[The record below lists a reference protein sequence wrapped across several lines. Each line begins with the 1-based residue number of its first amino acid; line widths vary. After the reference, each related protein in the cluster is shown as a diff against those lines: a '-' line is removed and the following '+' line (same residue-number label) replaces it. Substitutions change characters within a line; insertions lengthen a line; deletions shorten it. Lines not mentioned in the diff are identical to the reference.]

1 MRTFSFKSYWNT
13 FKWMMFSNYR
23 DLLTLFAAVILGT
36 AVAEELVTLS
46 IATGDARSMADMKLA
61 VMATFLGF
69 LGSVWM
75 LYGASRTFV
84 DFKTR
89 QSAITLLMHPG
100 TNLEKFFARITYS
113 TVLWAVIGIVGILL
127 GDALRYCFNS
137 ILTWNAGTPMLIT
150 SFGRLFRVIDLAP
163 YLSKDLAKAV
173 LFVFCPYVWGHSI
186 YVLGSA
192 FFRRNRFLLTSVA
205 LCVLQIMLA
214 ACFPVLPTVS
224 LFDASASA
232 AEVSFLLIPAAVHYW
247 LAFVIFKRM
256 QVINNKWINV

>member
-36 AVAEELVTLS
+36 AVVEELVTLT
-46 IATGDARSMADMKLA
+46 ITAPAARGEGMLKMF
-61 VMATFLGF
+61 VMASFLAF

-75 LYGASRTFV
+75 MYGASRTFV

-89 QSAITLLMHPG
+89 QSAITLLMHPA
-100 TNLEKFFARITYS
+100 TNLEKFFARLTYS
-113 TVLWAVIGIVGILL
+113 TVLWAVIGIVGIFF
-127 GDALRYCFNS
+127 GDVLRYCFNAV
-137 ILTWNAGTPMLIT
+137 LGWNNYTPMLVT
-150 SFGRLFRVIDLAP
+150 SLDKVAQVAGTDPQLGVGV
-163 YLSKDLAKAV
+163 AK
-173 LFVFCPYVWGHSI
+173 LTFIMFCTYAWGHSI

-205 LCVLQIMLA
+205 LCVLQIVLA
-214 ACFPVLPTVS
+214 ACFPLLPTVN
-224 LFDASASA
+224 LFDAGVST
-232 AEVSFLLIPAAVHYW
+232 AEIGVLLVPAAVHYW
-247 LAFVIFKRM
+247 LAFFIFRRM